1 MSRAVALYAV
11 AWIAVPIAFA
21 VYVSVAYSW
30 SLSKGTL
37 PFLGAH
43 ELRWWIG
50 FIGALFIGT
59 TCVAVAR
66 QRSGAGLILWPAAY
80 AVAMAVVL
88 LGTHLAV
95 ACGRGD
101 CL

>member
-1 MSRAVALYAV
+1 MSRAVALYV
-11 AWIAVPIAFA
+11 IAWIAVPIAFA

-30 SLSKGTL
+30 SLGKGTL
-37 PFLGAH
+37 PFLGGH
-43 ELRWWIG
+43 ELRWWAG
-50 FIGALFIGT
+50 FISALVIGT
-59 TCVAVAR
+59 TCVVVAR
-66 QRSGAGLILWPAAY
+66 RRIGVGLILWPAAY
-80 AVAMAVVL
+80 ALAMAMVL